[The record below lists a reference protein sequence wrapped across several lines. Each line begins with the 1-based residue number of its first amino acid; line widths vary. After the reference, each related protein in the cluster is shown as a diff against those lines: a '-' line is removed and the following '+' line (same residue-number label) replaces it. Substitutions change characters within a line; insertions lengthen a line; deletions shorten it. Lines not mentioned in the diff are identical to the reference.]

1 MHDLLVP
8 GYRHFGTKA
17 TKLKC
22 NMSKLPEKLWQH
34 VHPDVRVDATTLVLK
49 KHIKKM
55 DHSGQIKTPR

>member
-1 MHDLLVP
+1 
-8 GYRHFGTKA
+8 
-17 TKLKC
+17 
-22 NMSKLPEKLWQH
+22 MSKLPEKLWQH